1 MERHDSSRRGA
12 AKSLCANVSAA
23 LLATGLA
30 GCAVAGG
37 ESLPSREDGITD
49 VVASTPIIADIAR
62 HVAGDS
68 ARVTSLIPNTADPH
82 SYELTLRDVRNLA
95 NADIAF
101 NNGLLLEQQSVLRT
115 MDNGV
120 LPGVEVVSLA
130 DVAANQGAT
139 VIPLV
144 ENMALDTVWLG
155 IRAQGI
161 GAKHGGSAHSEMH
174 LSVTDVKGPG
184 DSAAYITGTFGQ
196 PEVFFN
202 SRDGFDASRGYEGDT
217 ATLPVDAH
225 THMSWSFSKPGTYTL
240 HLRASLVPD
249 EGKPPQ
255 HIADQTVQFNVG
267 TDDGASKKIDSGH
280 YDISV
285 NADENSI
292 NLVGDGGTFD
302 PKKAVVNV
310 PNQTLQPIPGD
321 PTFRFLGNA
330 GDETYL
336 LPQAV
341 LGKHVH
347 GELDPHLW
355 HNAKNAMAYVKVI
368 RDKLITVDPDHAA
381 DYQENAQNYLDQ
393 LDGLD
398 REIKGKIR
406 TVPEHRRHL
415 VTAHD
420 GYAYFADA
428 YGLDVA
434 GFVTPNPEIE
444 PSTRDL
450 VSLTRTLE
458 NLKVPAVFIEPTMA
472 GRTREL
478 QQIAD
483 RLGVSVCQI
492 RSDTLDDKAPT
503 YVDLMR
509 TNAESMAD
517 CLSSA

>member
-1 MERHDSSRRGA
+1 MGHAVSSLKGA
-12 AKSLCANVSAA
+12 TKPLCANVSAV
-23 LLATGLA
+23 LLVAGLA
-30 GCAVAGG
+30 GCTVADGA
-37 ESLPSREDGITD
+37 SLPSRDDGITD
-49 VVASTPIIADIAR
+49 IVASTPIVADLAR
-62 HVAGDS
+62 HVAGDA

-82 SYELTLRDVRNLA
+82 TYELTLRDVRNLA
-95 NADIAF
+95 NADVAF

-130 DVAANQGAT
+130 DVAANHGAT

-144 ENMALDTVWLG
+144 ENLALDSVWLG

-161 GAKHGGSAHSEMH
+161 GARHGGSSHSEMH
-174 LSVTDVKGPG
+174 LSVTDVEGPG
-184 DSAAYITGTFGQ
+184 DAAAYITGTFGQ

-249 EGKPPQ
+249 VGKPPE
-255 HIADQTVQFNVG
+255 HIADQTVRFNVG
-267 TDDGASKKIDSGH
+267 TEDGASKKIDSGH
-280 YDISV
+280 YDIAV
-285 NADENSI
+285 NADDNSI
-292 NLVGDGGTFD
+292 NFVGDGGTFD
-302 PKKAVVNV
+302 PQKSVVSV
-310 PNQTLQPIPGD
+310 PSRTLQPIPGD
-321 PTFRFLGNA
+321 PNYRFLGNA

-368 RDKLITVDPDHAA
+368 RDKLIGVDPDHAA
-381 DYQENAQNYLDQ
+381 EYQQNAQDYLDE
-393 LDGLD
+393 LGRLD
-398 REIKGKIR
+398 REVKGKID
-406 TVPEHRRHL
+406 TIPEHRRHL

-428 YGLDVA
+428 YGLDIA
-434 GFVTPNPEIE
+434 GFVTPNPEME
-444 PSTRDL
+444 PSARDI
-450 VSLTRTLE
+450 VTLTRTLE

-492 RSDTLDDKAPT
+492 RSDTLDEKAPT

-509 TNAESMAD
+509 TNAESMAE

>member
-1 MERHDSSRRGA
+1 MGHAVSSLKGA
-12 AKSLCANVSAA
+12 TKPLCANVSAV
-23 LLATGLA
+23 LLVAGLA
-30 GCAVAGG
+30 GCTVADGA
-37 ESLPSREDGITD
+37 SLPSRDDGITD
-49 VVASTPIIADIAR
+49 IVASTPIVADLAR
-62 HVAGDS
+62 HVAGDA

-82 SYELTLRDVRNLA
+82 TYELTLRDVRNLA
-95 NADIAF
+95 NADVAF

-130 DVAANQGAT
+130 DVAANHGAT

-144 ENMALDTVWLG
+144 ENLALDSVWLG

-161 GAKHGGSAHSEMH
+161 GARHGGSSHSEMH
-174 LSVTDVKGPG
+174 LSVTDVEGPG
-184 DSAAYITGTFGQ
+184 DAAAYITGTFGQ

-249 EGKPPQ
+249 VGKPPE
-255 HIADQTVQFNVG
+255 HIADQTVRFNVG
-267 TDDGASKKIDSGH
+267 TEDGASKKIDSGH
-280 YDISV
+280 YDIAV
-285 NADENSI
+285 NADDNSI
-292 NLVGDGGTFD
+292 NFVGDGGTFD
-302 PKKAVVNV
+302 PQKAVVSV
-310 PNQTLQPIPGD
+310 PNRTLQPIPGD
-321 PTFRFLGNA
+321 PNYRFLGNA

-368 RDKLITVDPDHAA
+368 RDKLIGVDPDHAA
-381 DYQENAQNYLDQ
+381 EYQQNAQNYLDE
-393 LDGLD
+393 LGRLD
-398 REIKGKIR
+398 REVKGKID
-406 TVPEHRRHL
+406 TIPEHRRHL

-428 YGLDVA
+428 YGLDIA
-434 GFVTPNPEIE
+434 GFVTPNPEME
-444 PSTRDL
+444 PSARDI
-450 VSLTRTLE
+450 VTLTRTLE

-492 RSDTLDDKAPT
+492 RSDTLDEKAPT
-503 YVDLMR
+503 YVDLML
-509 TNAESMAD
+509 TNAESMAE